1 MKATDFKQVLEILL
15 REDVQFVLIGGLAAN
30 VHGTARVTYDIDVVY
45 ARNDENLNK
54 IERALAPT
62 APYLR
67 GAPPGL
73 PFKFDAETMRRG
85 LNFTLDTKLGDVDL
99 LGEATGGGTYEQLFL
114 TAELLDAFGH
124 RVPCASI
131 EALIRMKT
139 AAGRPKD
146 FEALAELE
154 ALRIHVNKPLDEP

>member
-1 MKATDFKQVLEILL
+1 MKQTDFKQVLEILL
-15 REDVQFVLIGGLAAN
+15 RGDVQFVLIGGLAAN

-45 ARNDENLNK
+45 ARADDNLK
-54 IERALAPT
+54 KLAQALEPIS
-62 APYLR
+62 PYLR

-73 PFKFDAETMRRG
+73 PFKLDAKTLRGG
-85 LNFTLDTKLGDVDL
+85 LNFTLDTALGDVDL
-99 LGEATGGGTYEQLFL
+99 LGEATGGGTYEQLIA
-114 TAELLDAFGH
+114 TAERIDAFGH

-131 EALIRMKT
+131 DMLIRMKT

-154 ALRIHVNKPLDEP
+154 ALRIHIKNPLDEV